1 VLESSTGCGLMFNSK
16 FVPIAAEPTEPPRV
30 VGIVSKANVLEIWHI
45 HLMRTAYRE
54 RESELPCEVRT
65 RMMKGR
71 REHQRVYRRELARQ
85 EWGHFLIRRYQATR
99 MLPWTP
105 SLGLTML
112 IPGTLLAA
120 GSANQIMQ
128 VPLWLLIAQS
138 TLIIVG
144 SLLALSS
151 GVRILKRLRPTNGRP
166 LESLGVSGHALGFPS
181 GATAAEPAPNGFR
194 AARYK
199 GSIEIDIP
207 IGDWETVEE
216 FTPDMGW
223 RPVA

>member
-1 VLESSTGCGLMFNSK
+1 MFNSK